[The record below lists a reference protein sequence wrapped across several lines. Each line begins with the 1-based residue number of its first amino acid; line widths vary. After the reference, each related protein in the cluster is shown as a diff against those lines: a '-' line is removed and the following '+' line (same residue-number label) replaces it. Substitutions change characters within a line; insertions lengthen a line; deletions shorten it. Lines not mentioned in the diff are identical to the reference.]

1 MLLAGIGCLYAHA
14 EGVDSALQACVQC
27 HGAKGVSSQPGT
39 PHLNG
44 QLPAYF
50 AEAMAAFAKGTRS
63 TAVAQH
69 KQFQQLSAEQ
79 LAAAAKFYADEKA
92 TPRPKQNADPALVA
106 KGEKIYA
113 NRCMECHPDN
123 GRDSDK
129 DAPYMAG
136 QELEFLVTQT
146 QAFKTGAR
154 KFAFLMDDAYRGL
167 TDDELV
173 AVAHFFAA
181 QDLLAVPAEKKK
193 RRK

>member
-1 MLLAGIGCLYAHA
+1 MLLAGIGCLSAHA
-14 EGVDSALQACVQC
+14 QTVESALQACVQC
-27 HGAKGVSSQPGT
+27 HGDKGVSSQPGT

-50 AEAMAAFAKGTRS
+50 SEAMAAFAKGTRP

-69 KQFQQLSAEQ
+69 KDFSAEQ
-79 LAAAAKFYADEKA
+79 VAAAAKFYANEKA
-92 TPRPKQNADPALVA
+92 TPRPKQNVDPVLVA
-106 KGEKIYA
+106 KGEKIHA

-146 QAFKTGAR
+146 LAFKTGVR

-167 TDDELV
+167 TDEELA

-181 QDLLAVPAEKKK
+181 QDLLAAPAEKKR

>member
-1 MLLAGIGCLYAHA
+1 MLLAGIGCLCAHA
-14 EGVDSALQACVQC
+14 EQSVESALQACVQC
-27 HGAKGVSSQPGT
+27 HGAKGVSDQSGT

-50 AEAMAAFAKGTRS
+50 SEAMSAFAKGTRP

-69 KQFQQLSAEQ
+69 KQLAVEQ
-79 LAAAAKFYADEKA
+79 FAAAAKFYANEKA
-92 TPRPKQNADPALVA
+92 TPRPKQHIDPAMVA

-146 QAFKTGAR
+146 LAFKTGAR

-167 TDDELV
+167 ADDELA

-181 QDLLAVPAEKKK
+181 QDLLAMPTEKK
-193 RRK
+193 RRRK

>member
-1 MLLAGIGCLYAHA
+1 MLLAGIGSLCAHA
-14 EGVDSALQACVQC
+14 QGVESALQACVQC
-27 HGAKGVSSQPGT
+27 HGDKGVSSQPGT

-50 AEAMAAFAKGTRS
+50 SEALAAFAKGSRP

-69 KQFQQLSAEQ
+69 KQLAAEHV
-79 LAAAAKFYADEKA
+79 AAAAKFYANEKA
-92 TPRPKQNADPALVA
+92 TPRPKQNIDPAVLA

-136 QELEFLVTQT
+136 QEVEFLVAQT
-146 QAFKTGAR
+146 LAFKTGAR

-167 TDDELV
+167 TDDELA

-181 QDLLAVPAEKKK
+181 QDLLAAPAEKKR